1 MELSIADKLDALL
14 ELQVLDSALDS
25 LFKLRGDLPEEVA
38 DLENELA
45 GVQKRLSRFAEEVGV
60 IEQEVADF
68 KIAKKESEKLIIK
81 YKEQQNNV
89 RNSREYDALD
99 KELELQELEIQLAD
113 KRSREA
119 EFKIKTKQNEIA
131 DAEGKLNQVKEA
143 LEAKNNELNKLI
155 GESED
160 EEKKLRRKR
169 DKQAKGVEER
179 LLKAYERIRGSVRN
193 GLAVVEVDRGACG
206 GCFNV
211 VPPQRQADIM
221 EKLKIIVCE
230 HCGRIL
236 ADADQISVYK
246 RRK

>member
-14 ELQVLDSALDS
+14 ALQELDSSLDS
-25 LFKLRGDLPEEVA
+25 LYKLRGDLPEEVA

-45 GVQKRLSRFAEEVGV
+45 GVEKRLSRFKEEVGT
-60 IEQEVADF
+60 IEQEITDY
-68 KIAKKESEKLIIK
+68 KLAKKECEKLIIK

-99 KELELQELEIQLAD
+99 KELELQELDIQLAD
-113 KRSREA
+113 KKSREA
-119 EFKIKTKQNEIA
+119 EFKIKTKQSEID
-131 DAEGKLNQVKEA
+131 DALVTVNQVKAA

-160 EEKKLRRKR
+160 EEKKLRKKR
-169 DKQAKGVEER
+169 DKAAKAVEER
-179 LLKAYERIRGSVRN
+179 LLKAYERIRSSVRN

>member
-14 ELQVLDSALDS
+14 ALQELDSSLDS
-25 LFKLRGDLPEEVA
+25 LYKLRGDLPEEVA

-45 GVQKRLSRFAEEVGV
+45 GVEKRLSRFKEEVGT
-60 IEQEVADF
+60 IEQEITDY
-68 KIAKKESEKLIIK
+68 KLAKKECEKLIIK

-99 KELELQELEIQLAD
+99 KELELQELDIQLAD
-113 KRSREA
+113 KKSREA
-119 EFKIKTKQNEIA
+119 EFKIKTKQSEID
-131 DAEGKLNQVKEA
+131 DALVTVNQVKAA

-160 EEKKLRRKR
+160 EEKKLRKKR
-169 DKQAKGVEER
+169 DKAAKAVEER

>member
-14 ELQVLDSALDS
+14 ALQELDSSLDS
-25 LFKLRGDLPEEVA
+25 LYKLRGDLPEEVA

-45 GVQKRLSRFAEEVGV
+45 GVEKRLNRFKDEVGV
-60 IEQEVADF
+60 IEQEVADL
-68 KIAKKESEKLIIK
+68 KLAKKESEKLIIK

-99 KELELQELEIQLAD
+99 KELELQELEIQLAE

-131 DAEGKLNQVKEA
+131 DADVTVNQVKDG
-143 LEAKNNELNKLI
+143 LDAKNNELNKLI

-160 EEKKLRRKR
+160 EEKKLRKKR
-169 DKQAKGVEER
+169 DKAAKAVEER

>member
-1 MELSIADKLDALL
+1 MELSIADRLDALL

-25 LFKLRGDLPEEVA
+25 LYKLRGDLPEEVA
-38 DLENELA
+38 DLENEMA
-45 GVQKRLSRFAEEVGV
+45 GVEKRFNRFKDEVGV
-60 IEQEVADF
+60 IEQEVADL

-99 KELELQELEIQLAD
+99 KELELQELEIQLAE

-119 EFKIKTKQNEIA
+119 EFKIKTKQNEVGDA
-131 DAEGKLNQVKEA
+131 DVMLNQVNNA
-143 LEAKNNELNKLI
+143 LEAKKNELNKLI

-160 EEKKLRRKR
+160 EEKKLRKKR

>member
-25 LFKLRGDLPEEVA
+25 LYKLRGDLPEEVA
-38 DLENELA
+38 DLENEMA
-45 GVQKRLSRFAEEVGV
+45 GVEKRLKRFNDEVSV
-60 IEQEVADF
+60 IEQEVADL
-68 KIAKKESEKLIIK
+68 KLSKKESEKLIIK

-99 KELELQELEIQLAD
+99 KELELQELEIQLAE
-113 KRSREA
+113 KRSRES
-119 EFKIKTKQNEIA
+119 EFKIKTKQNEVA
-131 DAEGKLNQVKEA
+131 DAEEMLKQVQNA
-143 LEAKNNELNKLI
+143 LEAKKNELAKLI

-169 DKQAKGVEER
+169 DKQAKNVEER

>member
-1 MELSIADKLDALL
+1 MELSVADRLEALL

-25 LFKLRGDLPEEVA
+25 LYKLRGDLPDEVA
-38 DLENELA
+38 DLENEML
-45 GVQKRLSRFAEEVGV
+45 GVEKRVKRFNEDIVSIEEEIANLRLS
-60 IEQEVADF
+60 
-68 KIAKKESEKLIIK
+68 KKDAEKLIIK

-113 KRSREA
+113 KRIREA
-119 EFKIKTKQNEIA
+119 DFKTKTKQNEIA
-131 DAEGKLNQVKEA
+131 DAEVTLGQVKGA
-143 LEAKNNELNKLI
+143 LIAKQAELTKLI
-155 GESED
+155 GDSED
-160 EEKKLRRKR
+160 EEKKLLKKR
-169 DKQAKGVEER
+169 DKQAKAVEER

-236 ADADQISVYK
+236 ADAEQIEVYK

>member
-25 LFKLRGDLPEEVA
+25 LYKLRGDLPEEVA
-38 DLENELA
+38 DLENEMA
-45 GVQKRLSRFAEEVGV
+45 GVEKRLKRFNDEVSV
-60 IEQEVADF
+60 IEQEVADL
-68 KIAKKESEKLIIK
+68 KLSKKESEKLIIK

-99 KELELQELEIQLAD
+99 KELELQELEIQLAE
-113 KRSREA
+113 KRSRES
-119 EFKIKTKQNEIA
+119 EFKIKTKQNEVA
-131 DAEGKLNQVKEA
+131 DAEEMLKQVQNA
-143 LEAKNNELNKLI
+143 LEAKKNELAKLI

-169 DKQAKGVEER
+169 DKQAKSVEER

>member
-1 MELSIADKLDALL
+1 MELSIADRLDALL

-25 LFKLRGDLPEEVA
+25 LYKLRGDLPEEVA
-38 DLENELA
+38 DLENEML
-45 GVQKRLSRFAEEVGV
+45 GVEKRLNRFNDEVTTIQDEISGLK
-60 IEQEVADF
+60 QN
-68 KIAKKESEKLIIK
+68 KKESEKLILK

-99 KELELQELEIQLAD
+99 KELELQELEIQLAE

-119 EFKIKTKQNEIA
+119 DFKIKTKQSEINDA
-131 DAEGKLNQVKEA
+131 DESLKLVQQA
-143 LEAKNNELNKLI
+143 LSTKQNELTKLV

-160 EEKKLRRKR
+160 EEKKLNKKR
-169 DKQAKGVEER
+169 DKQAKVIEER